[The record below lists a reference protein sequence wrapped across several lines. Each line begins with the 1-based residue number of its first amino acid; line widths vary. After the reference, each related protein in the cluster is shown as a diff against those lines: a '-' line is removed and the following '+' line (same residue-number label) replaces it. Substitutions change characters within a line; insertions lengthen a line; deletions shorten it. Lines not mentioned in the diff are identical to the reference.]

1 MTLARRGACR
11 KGPCGGIP
19 FNALSALC
27 PACSHDACRL
37 IGVMTIRYTYNE
49 RTEEWDMRRVYI
61 VLSEQVLFG
70 LPTLCQS
77 CSLPSQLTAATEQ
90 YMMLP
95 LAWQPFAKGGARVCY
110 KARQLHRDGSTTLSV
125 AKMFMT
131 PHPREDYFN
140 ECMIQVRS

>member
-1 MTLARRGACR
+1 VASDIVSVL
-11 KGPCGGIP
+11 
-19 FNALSALC
+19 
-27 PACSHDACRL
+27 L
-37 IGVMTIRYTYNE
+37 IAKPV
-49 RTEEWDMRRVYI
+49 D
-61 VLSEQVLFG
+61 S
-70 LPTLCQS
+70 
-77 CSLPSQLTAATEQ
+77 ATEQ